1 MFHVREI
8 SMRET
13 TPAAMPPCFDKWCQK
28 FDNLLRTKAQKRE
41 FRHYLGGLLGESER
55 KNLSQMARDAV
66 EVTYH
71 QLHHFLTEATWSAEK
86 INERRLEVMNKCSQT
101 RISRGFSLIIDD
113 SGHRKSG
120 NFTAGVGR
128 QYIGEIGRTSRDSE
142 ETSECVSS
150 KTDNGNVVVTTHLYD
165 GKKSLPL
172 DIELYQHG
180 NSLPEGKKDPEFKK
194 KPTLALELL
203 DKSLNRGYRPG
214 IVLIDS
220 AYGNNTSFLKELEQ
234 KELKYIGGIAKNR
247 NLLFKT
253 SSGKLDTIRI
263 DEYTQ
268 WISESEFK
276 KIEVEGT
283 KAKTVW
289 VAIISAEIS
298 RIEGQRKIAIVM
310 NAPVFEDAEDIDYL
324 ITNAEEEIVT
334 EQWIVDT
341 YSQRNWVEVFYR
353 EAKGWLGLS
362 EYQVREKKGL
372 ERHFILVFCA
382 YTFILWH
389 KLTGGLRRRW
399 ANKPIN
405 TFPQALEAFR
415 TAVSFRFVRWLNH
428 NCDVFTNYRASLG
441 FVWA

>member
-1 MFHVREI
+1 
-8 SMRET
+8 MRET
-13 TPAAMPPCFDKWCQK
+13 TPAAMPPCFDKWCK
-28 FDNLLRTKAQKRE
+28 RFDDLLRTKAQKRE

-55 KNLSQMARDAV
+55 KNVSQMARDAV
-66 EVTYH
+66 KVTYH
-71 QLHHFLTEATWSAEK
+71 KLHHFLTEATWSALK

-101 RISRGFSLIIDD
+101 RINKGFSLIIDD

-128 QYIGEIGRTSRDSE
+128 QYIGEIG
-142 ETSECVSS
+142 

-180 NSLPEGKKDPEFKK
+180 NSLSEGKKDPEFKK
-194 KPTLALELL
+194 KPTLALELIAR
-203 DKSLNRGYRPG
+203 SLNRGYRPG

-220 AYGNNTSFLKELEQ
+220 AYGNNTSFLKELEK

-247 NLLFKT
+247 NILFKT
-253 SSGKLDTIRI
+253 PSGKSEPIRI
-263 DEYTQ
+263 DEYAK
-268 WISESEFK
+268 WISEEEFK
-276 KIEVEGT
+276 EIQIQGEKPR
-283 KAKTVW
+283 TVW
-289 VAIISAEIS
+289 VAIIEVEIS
-298 RIEGQRKIAIVM
+298 KLIGQRKIAIVM
-310 NAPVFEDAEDIDYL
+310 SAPVFEDAEDIDYL
-324 ITNAEEEIVT
+324 ITNVEGEVVT

-362 EYQVREKKGL
+362 EYQVREKRGL

-399 ANKPIN
+399 ANKPLN
-405 TFPQALEAFR
+405 TFPEALEAFR
-415 TAVSFRFVRWLNH
+415 TAMSFRFVRWLNQ
-428 NCDVFTNYRASLG
+428 NLDLFTAYKASLG

>member
-1 MFHVREI
+1 MK
-8 SMRET
+8 ET
-13 TPAAMPPCFDKWCQK
+13 TPAAMPPCFDKWCK
-28 FDNLLRTKAQKRE
+28 RFDDLLRTKAQKKG

-71 QLHHFLTEATWSAEK
+71 KLHHFLTEATWSAQK

-128 QYIGEIGRTSRDSE
+128 QYIGEIG
-142 ETSECVSS
+142 
-150 KTDNGNVVVTTHLYD
+150 KTDNGNVVVTTHLDD

-172 DIELYQHG
+172 DIELYQHAT
-180 NSLPEGKKDPEFKK
+180 SLELGKKDSEFKK
-194 KPTLALELL
+194 KPTLALELI

-220 AYGNNTSFLKELEQ
+220 AYGNNTSFLKDLEKRELN
-234 KELKYIGGIAKNR
+234 YIGGIAKNR
-247 NLLFKT
+247 NILFKDSEGNT
-253 SSGKLDTIRI
+253 DAIRI
-263 DEYTQ
+263 DEYAQ
-268 WISESEFK
+268 WICSEEFK
-276 KIEVEGT
+276 EIQIGGEKPR
-283 KAKTVW
+283 TVW
-289 VAIISAEIS
+289 VAIIDVEIS
-298 RIEGQRKIAIVM
+298 KLIGQRKIAIVM
-310 NAPVFEDAEDIDYL
+310 SAPVFEDAEDIDYL
-324 ITNAEEEIVT
+324 ITNVEGEKVT
-334 EQWIVDT
+334 EEWIVET
-341 YSQRNWVEVFYR
+341 YGQRNWVEVFYR

-372 ERHFILVFCA
+372 ERHFTLVFCA

-389 KLTGGLRRRW
+389 QLTGGLRRRW
-399 ANKPIN
+399 ANKPLN
-405 TFPQALEAFR
+405 TFPEALEAFR
-415 TAVSFRFVRWLNH
+415 TAISYRFVQWLNQ
-428 NCDVFTNYRASLG
+428 NCDLFANYKASLG